1 VLVLLEAD
9 YRYGL
14 GTLTLRVERVDRTR
28 PDTYDGAT
36 WYRVEG
42 VQVGGNGADIG
53 SREVLVRA
61 TRLPVSLLTS
71 LSTSPT
77 SSP

>member
-1 VLVLLEAD
+1 MLEAD

-14 GTLTLRVERVDRTR
+14 GTLTLRVERVDRTC
-28 PDTYDGAT
+28 PDSYDGDT

-42 VQVGGNGADIG
+42 VQVGGTGVDIG
-53 SREVLVRA
+53 PREVLVRA
-61 TRLPVSLLTS
+61 TRLPVSRLTS
-71 LSTSPT
+71 LTTSPA